1 MGSWLPWGLQW
12 APGCLGRRPGR
23 SPGGGVTSARPGRL
37 GPMQPPGVSTWAA
50 GVHSAV
56 ADGRGERG

>member
-37 GPMQPPGVSTWAA
+37 GPTAA
-50 GVHSAV
+50 PRGFYLGRWGSL
-56 ADGRGERG
+56 GRGGRAR